1 MGLVKIAGENEEI
14 LSKCCGMVDVDLED
28 SMTTHKESKGSRL
41 RSEGGRVPSRRAKK
55 LGRAEESYKVIR
67 DEWKD

>member
-28 SMTTHKESKGSRL
+28 SMTTHKEFKGSRL
-41 RSEGGRVPSRRAKK
+41 RSEGDRVLSCP
-55 LGRAEESYKVIR
+55 
-67 DEWKD
+67 